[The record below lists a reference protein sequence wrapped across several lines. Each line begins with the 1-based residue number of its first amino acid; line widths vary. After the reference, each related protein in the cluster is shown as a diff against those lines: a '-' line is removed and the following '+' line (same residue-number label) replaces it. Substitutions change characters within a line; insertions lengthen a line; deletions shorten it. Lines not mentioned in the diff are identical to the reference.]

1 MNALRQFISSD
12 NGTLSIQLPVEYHRK
27 NLEVIILP
35 VENDTF
41 SAKINAQQLAEA
53 HRIIDEGIN
62 IENKSDFLA
71 DFEESRQDRTLPF
84 RD

>member
-1 MNALRQFISSD
+1 MNALRQFVNSD
-12 NGTLSIQLPVEYHRK
+12 NGILSIQLPVEYHRK

-35 VENDTF
+35 VENDTV
-41 SAKINAQQLAEA
+41 SLKINTHQLAQA
-53 HRIIDEGIN
+53 HLIIDAGIS
-62 IENKSDFLA
+62 IENTADFLA